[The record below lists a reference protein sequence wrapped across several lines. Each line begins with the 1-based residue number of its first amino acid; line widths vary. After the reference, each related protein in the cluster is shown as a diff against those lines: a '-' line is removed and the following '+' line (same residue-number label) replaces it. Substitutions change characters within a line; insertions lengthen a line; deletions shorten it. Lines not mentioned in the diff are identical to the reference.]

1 MGDPMTH
8 EQSQRLNALCGE
20 IAKEQDHAKFHRLV
34 RELNELLD
42 EKEQRLEARGHDDVM
57 QRANRESA

>member
-1 MGDPMTH
+1 MTP
-8 EQSQRLNALCGE
+8 EQNERLNQLCSQ

-34 RELNELLD
+34 KELNALLD

-57 QRANRESA
+57 QRADSKSA